1 MDNRGKR
8 QAASIFGG
16 MGFYIALL
24 VCAVAAGVVGY
35 YALMNNEAETQDSL
49 AQTVD
54 QQEEQDPVAVDAP
67 EEEPAKPVISD
78 EPVVVESLQPEAQP
92 QEEPEE
98 ASAPVE
104 DVPVSSEPTL
114 EVVHPVQG
122 ETVAVFSVDTL
133 SYDATLGD
141 WRTHDG
147 LDIQAAAGTA
157 SWAPRWSST
166 TTTAMSPPTPA
177 SSRRPQCWPGTRWG
191 PARSSAPWATPPSAR
206 RAWGPISTS
215 PCPGTA
221 CRWTRRDS
229 WSKQQGLSAGR
240 GRALFAALPGG
251 GGLLV
256 RGGIL

>member
-35 YALMNNEAETQDSL
+35 YALLSKEAEPQEDQTL
-49 AQTVD
+49 TVD
-54 QQEEQDPVAVDAP
+54 NQDTGGSVAVDVT

-78 EPVVVESLQPEAQP
+78 KPVIVETPQPV
-92 QEEPEE
+92 EEEVSAPVTEE
-98 ASAPVE
+98 ASTPPAE
-104 DVPVSSEPTL
+104 EPL
-114 EVVHPVQG
+114 EVVSPVIG

-157 SWAPRWSST
+157 VAAAAAGTVLSVTEDGLLGT
-166 TTTAMSPPTPA
+166 TVVIDHHNGYVTTYA
-177 SSRRPQCWPGTRWG
+177 SLQPETNVLAGDQV
-191 PARSSAPWATPPSAR
+191 
-206 RAWGPISTS
+206 
-215 PCPGTA
+215 
-221 CRWTRRDS
+221 
-229 WSKQQGLSAGR
+229 SAGTVI
-240 GRALFAALPGG
+240 GTVGNTSLSEAGLGAHLHFAVAKDGTPVDPSQFLG
-251 GGLLV
+251 
-256 RGGIL
+256 

>member
-49 AQTVD
+49 VQTVD

-78 EPVVVESLQPEAQP
+78 EPVVVESLQPAQEP

-104 DVPVSSEPTL
+104 NVPASSEPTL

-122 ETVAVFSVDTL
+122 ETVSVFSVDTL
-133 SYDATLGD
+133 SYDETLGD

-157 SWAPRWSST
+157 VA
-166 TTTAMSPPTPA
+166 AA
-177 SSRRPQCWPGTRWG
+177 AAGTV
-191 PARSSAPWATPPSAR
+191 
-206 RAWGPISTS
+206 
-215 PCPGTA
+215 
-221 CRWTRRDS
+221 
-229 WSKQQGLSAGR
+229 LSVSED
-240 GRALFAALPGG
+240 
-251 GGLLV
+251 GLLGTTV
-256 RGGIL
+256 VIDHHNGYVTTYASLQPETAVLAGDEVGAGTVIGTVGNTSLSEAGLGAHLHFAVSKDGVPVDPAGFLE